1 MYKLI
6 LVDDEIEIRNGLK
19 NYFPWHDIG
28 FEVVGTF
35 GNAQQALNYIAQNDV
50 DVVLTDIKMPVMD
63 GIELIRRIKELN
75 ADIECILLS
84 GYKEFEYAKS
94 AMELGVKNY
103 IVKPTKYQQLCE
115 VFTKLHMELDRKTLS
130 GQNKPEESDD
140 SKDANAK
147 LIEKV
152 KSFVNQN
159 YKELTLEKTA
169 EHVRLNPY
177 YLSSFFHQHTGE
189 KFYDFVLRIKMKKAS
204 ELLRKTNKKIYEI
217 SEMVGYTNANSFSR
231 TFKNY
236 YNLNPKEY
244 RSIHG
249 SGAEQH
255 KTGGT
260 S

>member
-19 NYFPWHDIG
+19 NYFPWQDIG
-28 FEVVGTF
+28 FEVIGTF
-35 GNAQQALNYIAQNDV
+35 GNGKQALDFLMHNHV
-50 DVVLTDIKMPVMD
+50 DVVLTDIRMPVMD
-63 GIELIRRIKELN
+63 GIELIRKMKEMKIDAVCL
-75 ADIECILLS
+75 LLS
-84 GYKEFEYAKS
+84 GYKEFEYAKN
-94 AMELGVKNY
+94 ALELGVKNY

-115 VFTKLHMELDRKTLS
+115 VFTMLRMELDQKNLNEQDRI
-130 GQNKPEESDD
+130 GNDD
-140 SKDANAK
+140 SFKNANTQ

-152 KSFVNQN
+152 KSFVNKN
-159 YKELTLEKTA
+159 YRELTLEKAA

-177 YLSSFFHQHTGE
+177 YLSSFFHQQAGE
-189 KFYDFVLRIKMKKAS
+189 KFYDYVLRIKMKNAS

-231 TFKNY
+231 TFKNF

-249 SGAEQH
+249 SGEQI
-255 KTGGT
+255 
-260 S
+260 

>member
-28 FEVVGTF
+28 FEVIGTF
-35 GNAQQALNYIAQNDV
+35 ANGKQALNFMMQNSV
-50 DVVLTDIKMPVMD
+50 DVVLTDIRMPVMD
-63 GIELIRRIKELN
+63 GIELIRKMKEM
-75 ADIECILLS
+75 DIDAVCLLLS
-84 GYKEFEYAKS
+84 GYKEFEYAMS
-94 AMELGVKNY
+94 ALEMGVKNY

-115 VFTKLHMELDRKTLS
+115 VFTKLRMELDQKKLNDQDKIGNIGSFT
-130 GQNKPEESDD
+130 
-140 SKDANAK
+140 DANAQ
-147 LIEKV
+147 LIIKV
-152 KSFVNQN
+152 KSFVNRN
-159 YKELTLEKTA
+159 YCDLTLEKAA

-177 YLSSFFHQHTGE
+177 YLSSFFHQQTGE
-189 KFYDFVLRIKMKKAS
+189 KFYDYVLRVKMENAS

-217 SEMVGYTNANSFSR
+217 SEMVGYMNANSFSR

-249 SGAEQH
+249 SGEQM
-255 KTGGT
+255 
-260 S
+260 

>member
-1 MYKLI
+1 MYKLV

-35 GNAQQALNYIAQNDV
+35 GNGQQALDFITRNDV
-50 DVVLTDIKMPVMD
+50 DVVLTDIKMPVMG
-63 GIELIRRIKELN
+63 GIELIRRIRELN
-75 ADIECILLS
+75 IDIECMLLS

-94 AMELGVKNY
+94 AMEMGVKNY
-103 IVKPTKYQQLCE
+103 IVKPTKYQQLFE
-115 VFTKLHMELDRKTLS
+115 IFTKLRMELDRKQTSVTEKS
-130 GQNKPEESDD
+130 GGADD
-140 SKDANAK
+140 FKDANA
-147 LIEKV
+147 LLVEKI
-152 KSFVNQN
+152 KNFVNQN
-159 YKELTLEKTA
+159 YRDITLEKTA

-177 YLSSFFHQHTGE
+177 YLSSFFHQQTGE
-189 KFYDFVLRIKMKKAS
+189 KFYDYVLRVKMKKAS
-204 ELLRKTNKKIYEI
+204 ELLCKTNKKIYEI

-236 YNLNPKEY
+236 YSLNPKEY

-249 SGAEQH
+249 SGNEKQDI
-255 KTGGT
+255 GGA